1 MRALQ
6 PVRQTVMTSRILGYL
21 IFVIACMAGSAPAA
35 EFGSKGGPAPANIDE
50 VSAVLHQDPIDLEL
64 LISFGT
70 SKGGS
75 AGHIALAVR
84 GDTSSEDDTVYSAN
98 FYADR
103 TVEHATRF
111 DTSDLILAIPK
122 REYLFGTT
130 SSLSE
135 ATVFGLDYGE
145 IYKRSVIGV
154 RVFGVPAQERQSLVA
169 FFQRVN
175 ADYHRRAT
183 DADYHRGEIKYDYF
197 RLNCAKAIGAAFK
210 YGAGYQ
216 DLKVKSP
223 RALRG
228 RRVVAAATANIPTE
242 MAMKLMSAWNERGYR
257 MDVVL
262 YKKYVGSSYVE
273 PREDPKIAFKD
284 LPDRFPSVLSLDFR
298 REQGAYRDFDNLYAM
313 YLLYNLGRYSVR
325 VDAPAQLLE
334 IEKDKEPMDYPAA
347 ARFAK
352 DSAKS
357 DSQNFRRHTLFQPLG
372 KSIGEAPDNTHL
384 YH

>member
-1 MRALQ
+1 
-6 PVRQTVMTSRILGYL
+6 MTSRLLGYL
-21 IFVIACMAGSAPAA
+21 ALVIACISGSALAA
-35 EFGSKGGPAPANIDE
+35 EFGSKGGPPPANINQIA
-50 VSAVLHQDPIDLEL
+50 AVLHQDSNDLEL

-84 GDTSSEDDTVYSAN
+84 GDGASDDDTVYSAN

-103 TVEHATRF
+103 TVGHETRF

-122 REYLFGTT
+122 REYLFETT

-135 ATVFGLDYGE
+135 TTVFGLDFGE

-154 RVFGVPAQERQSLVA
+154 RVFGVPAQDRQSLVA

-183 DADYHRGEIKYDYF
+183 DVAYHRGEVKYDYF

-223 RALRG
+223 RALQG

-242 MAMKLMSAWNERGYR
+242 MALQLMSAWNARGYR

-262 YKKYVGSSYVE
+262 YKKYGDSSYVE

-284 LPDRFPSVLSLDFR
+284 LPNRFPSVLSLDFR
-298 REQGAYRDFDNLYAM
+298 REQGAYRDFDNLFAM

-325 VDAPAQLLE
+325 LDGRTRLLE
-334 IEKDKEPMDYPAA
+334 IERDKEPMDYPAA
-347 ARFAK
+347 AKLAK
-352 DSAKS
+352 GSAKS
-357 DSQNFRRHTLFQPLG
+357 DSDNFRRHTLFRPLG
-372 KSIGEAPDNTHL
+372 KSIGETPDNTHL
-384 YH
+384 YDYSEEAPRP

>member
-1 MRALQ
+1 
-6 PVRQTVMTSRILGYL
+6 MTSRLLSYL
-21 IFVIACMAGSAPAA
+21 ILVIACLSGTALAA
-35 EFGSKGGPAPANIDE
+35 EFGTRAGPPPANIE
-50 VSAVLHQDPIDLEL
+50 QISAVLQQHPIDLEL

-84 GDTSSEDDTVYSAN
+84 GDSPSDDDIVYSAN

-103 TVEHATRF
+103 TAEHEMRF

-122 REYLFGTT
+122 REYLFGTS

-135 ATVFGLDYGE
+135 AAVFGLDFGE

-154 RVFGVPAQERQSLVA
+154 RVFGVPSQEKRSLVA

-183 DADYHRGEIKYDYF
+183 DVDYHRGEVKYDYF

-210 YGAGYQ
+210 YGAGYK
-216 DLKVKSP
+216 DLKVKGP
-223 RALRG
+223 RALKG

-242 MAMKLMSAWNERGYR
+242 MAMKLMSAWHERGYR

-262 YKKYVGSSYVE
+262 YKKYGESSYVE

-298 REQGAYRDFDNLYAM
+298 REQGAYRDFDNLFAM

-325 VDAPAQLLE
+325 VDAPTHLLQIQE
-334 IEKDKEPMDYPAA
+334 EKEPMDYPAA
-347 ARFAK
+347 ARRAK

-357 DSQNFRRHTLFQPLG
+357 DSQNFRRHMLFRPLG

-384 YH
+384 YQ